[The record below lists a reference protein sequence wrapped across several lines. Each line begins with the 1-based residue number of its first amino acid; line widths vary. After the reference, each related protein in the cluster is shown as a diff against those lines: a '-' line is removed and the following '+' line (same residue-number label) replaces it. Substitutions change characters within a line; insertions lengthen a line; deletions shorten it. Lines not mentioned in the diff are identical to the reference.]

1 MAKLV
6 IENLHVS
13 IDNKSILKGV
23 NLVVNEKEIHAI
35 MGPNGNGKSTLLL
48 AIMGHPRYD
57 IDEGSIYFNDQ
68 NVLEMSVDERSKV
81 GLFLGMQYPQEVPGV
96 TNADFL
102 KSALNARRDTPID
115 FYDFV
120 KNIESNIEKL
130 RMKPDLAHR
139 YLNEGFSGGEKK
151 RNEILQLLMLEPKI
165 AMLDEID
172 SGLDIDALHIVAN
185 VLKQAQAEKQMGLI
199 IVSHYERFFEFIEP
213 THTHI
218 MMDGKLV
225 LSSDASLVRKID
237 QEGYDWIDAKRAD
250 ETTQK
255 RPQSVAS
262 SLLKD
267 VVESKN
273 D

>member
-1 MAKLV
+1 
-6 IENLHVS
+6 
-13 IDNKSILKGV
+13 
-23 NLVVNEKEIHAI
+23 
-35 MGPNGNGKSTLLL
+35 
-48 AIMGHPRYD
+48 
-57 IDEGSIYFNDQ
+57 
-68 NVLEMSVDERSKV
+68 
-81 GLFLGMQYPQEVPGV
+81 
-96 TNADFL
+96 
-102 KSALNARRDTPID
+102 
-115 FYDFV
+115 
-120 KNIESNIEKL
+120 
-130 RMKPDLAHR
+130 MKPDLAHR

-185 VLKQAQAEKQMGLI
+185 VLKEAQAQKQMVLM

-213 THTHI
+213 SHTHI

-250 ETTQK
+250 EVTSK
-255 RPQSVAS
+255 RPESVAS
-262 SLLKD
+262 ALLKD